1 MPAANSLPNPN
12 PFGYIQKWLESAV
25 ILIAMSQRTM
35 MIDRALAEDL
45 ADAFQTDISNIPDT
59 IEEMIVF
66 VREYIKSHLE
76 NGSIVGL
83 TARLQY
89 AVQRL
94 NQIIVG
100 MGGEI

>member
-1 MPAANSLPNPN
+1 
-12 PFGYIQKWLESAV
+12 
-25 ILIAMSQRTM
+25 
-35 MIDRALAEDL
+35 
-45 ADAFQTDISNIPDT
+45 
-59 IEEMIVF
+59 MIVF